1 MPLRRPLLTACALLL
16 LVAGPLAAAETEHFQ
31 RTIPLAPGGTLK
43 LHNFSGR
50 VTITGTDRGEV
61 TISATRTAS
70 RDLLDRIKLDVTVSG
85 TTVEIEANKKVASS
99 SSWFNWHKSDVVDT
113 EMEIQVPRHTNL
125 KIDVF
130 SSPVVVTN
138 VEGTHRAHG
147 FSSDIRMTGVNG
159 PIKADTFSGRIDVE
173 LAAAAIGPNLT
184 LETFSGDIDVRVPQ
198 AARATVAFNSF
209 SGDLTCDS
217 PMTFTSKSRHS
228 LHGDLSGGAS
238 DASITLKTFSGD
250 ARILKPR

>member
-1 MPLRRPLLTACALLL
+1 MPLRRLLLPACALLL

-31 RTIPLAPGGTLK
+31 RTVPLAPGGTLK

-61 TISATRTAS
+61 AISATRTAS
-70 RDLLDRIKLDVTVSG
+70 RDLLDRIKLDVTTSG
-85 TTVEIEANKKVASS
+85 TTVDIQANKKVADA
-99 SSWFNWHKSDVVDT
+99 SWFSFHRSDVVET

-125 KIDVF
+125 EIDVF
-130 SSPVVVTN
+130 SSPVVVTG

-159 PIKADTFSGRIDVE
+159 PIKANTFSGRIDVE
-173 LAAAAIGPNLT
+173 LAAASVGPNLN

-198 AARATVAFNSF
+198 AARASVAFNSF

-217 PMTFTSKSRHS
+217 PMTFTSRSRHS
-228 LHGDLSGGAS
+228 LRGDLSGGAS